1 MTTSKHR
8 YRPALTADEIRV
20 LDSILK
26 DRYLLESGMEVVTT
40 KLTTADYVILT
51 QLQAKVTTLQAKVA
65 NNALQAAYVT
75 KKHHIPEIAT
85 LESLGASEDMI
96 ATVTGGETKEQY
108 WETCYAKFVYNPQA
122 CTIPEIEAAHEHM
135 YLNGL
140 MTSDEVTAF
149 EERTKHG

>member
-26 DRYLLESGMEVVTT
+26 ARYLLESGMEVVTT

-96 ATVTGGETKEQY
+96 AIATGGETKEAY
-108 WETCYAKFVYNPQA
+108 WKRSYLKYSVSADI
-122 CTIPEIEAAHEHM
+122 CTVPEIEAAHEHM
-135 YLNGL
+135 YLNDM
-140 MTSDEVTAF
+140 MTPEQVARH
-149 EERTKHG
+149 EKKAK